1 MSNFFYPKL
10 AVTGIKKNG
19 KFYIPYILTCAGMI
33 AMFYIM
39 CAITYNKGMDSMP
52 DSSTIKMIMGFGIGI
67 IAIFSAIFLF
77 YTNSFLI
84 KRRKKELGLYNIL
97 GMEKRHIGK
106 VLFYET
112 VVVFFIS
119 SAIGIIS
126 GIVLNKLMLL
136 ILYKMLN
143 FSVSVKFSISAQGIA
158 FSLILFAGIFLL
170 LLLFN
175 FMQLKLSNP
184 IELLHGSNT
193 GEKEPKTKIVMTIL
207 GVLCL
212 GTGYT
217 IAIITKNPIQALT
230 LFFIAVVLVIIGT
243 YFLFIAGSIA
253 LLKLM
258 KKNKK
263 YYYKQSHFIS
273 VSGMIYR
280 MKQNAAGLA
289 SICIL
294 STMVLVLVSTTVSL
308 NVGMKDIMDNRYP
321 NDIEVILR
329 NPQGNEEAEAL
340 QKINEAV
347 KNNGRNMSNFTN
359 YKHLQFSV
367 HQNGSSFESVQD
379 VSTLSSNVVYW
390 DVMKENEYNNITGN
404 NISLGDNEIAISE
417 KNVGETVNVLGEE
430 FKVSQV
436 LKENP
441 LEKDYYVIKQI
452 MVVVKDDTVL
462 NHLFD
467 LQNKIYAENASSV
480 EAVYQ
485 FDLDGTNDQI
495 ISCYNDIVNAT
506 AKQVTTTTV
515 DENGNE
521 VQSSYLQTYSECKQD
536 SIDSFYA
543 LYGGLLFLGLFL
555 GFLFLIAT
563 VLIIYYKQISEG
575 YEDKKRFE
583 IMQKVGMSNS
593 EIMKSIN
600 SQVLSVFFIPIIM
613 ASVHILAAFK
623 MISRLLA
630 LFNLTNVPLF
640 AVCTLVCIIV
650 FAVIYTIVYMLTS
663 RIYYKIVK

>member
-321 NDIEVILR
+321 KDIEVILR